1 MRVWFHCSSIGELNA
16 IAPLVNKFEDTI
28 ISVFTKTGYEYA
40 KKNFKNS
47 IVFRYFLDNPFVL
60 RKILSLNPKILIIA
74 ETEIWPNLI
83 NCSKKKGLKLF
94 LVNARLSNR
103 SFRLYKA
110 FSFFFKNLISKFDKI
125 YARSESDKL
134 RFKTLGAKNLVFFG
148 NIKID
153 AVGFNVKDIKREEL
167 NFSNE
172 DFVVTFGSVRSKEI
186 KKIIKVIEYF
196 KDFKFIIAPRHL
208 ENIEKIVNELR
219 SKNIDWTLRTKNNL
233 SRVLILDSFGELKSI
248 YKISDICFVGGTL
261 ENYGGHN
268 ILESLYFGKPT
279 IIGSFYK
286 NIKEQVEYFKDRNA
300 IFIVKDEK
308 EMIEVIKLIK
318 NDEKIKNHVKLVC
331 SEFFKSHIGAI
342 ERIYEDIL
350 ESIKYS

>member
-1 MRVWFHCSSIGELNA
+1 MKVWFHCSSIGELNA
-16 IAPLVNKFEDTI
+16 ISPLISRFEDTI

-60 RKILSLNPKILIIA
+60 RKILSLKPKILIIA

-83 NCSKKKGLKLF
+83 NCSKKKGIKLF

-103 SFRLYKA
+103 SFRLYRA
-110 FSFFFKNLISKFDKI
+110 FSFFFKNLIEKFDKI
-125 YARSESDKL
+125 YTRSESDKL
-134 RFKTLGAKNLVFFG
+134 RFKMLGAKNLVFFG
-148 NIKID
+148 NIKVD
-153 AVGFNVKDIKREEL
+153 AVSFNVKDIRREEL
-167 NFSNE
+167 GFSND
-172 DFVVTFGSVRSKEI
+172 DFIITFGSVRSKEI
-186 KKIIKVIEYF
+186 KKILKVVEYY

-208 ENIEKIVNELR
+208 ENIEKIVDELKH
-219 SKNIDWTLRTKNNL
+219 KNIDWSFRTKNNL

-279 IIGSFYK
+279 IIGSFYR
-286 NIKEQVEYFKDRNA
+286 NIKEQVEYFKSRNA
-300 IFIVKDEK
+300 IFIVKDENA
-308 EMIEVIKLIK
+308 MIEVIKLIR
-318 NDEKIKNHVKLVC
+318 NNEKIREHVKLVC
-331 SEFFKSHIGAI
+331 DEFFKNHIGATQ
-342 ERIYEDIL
+342 RIYEDIL